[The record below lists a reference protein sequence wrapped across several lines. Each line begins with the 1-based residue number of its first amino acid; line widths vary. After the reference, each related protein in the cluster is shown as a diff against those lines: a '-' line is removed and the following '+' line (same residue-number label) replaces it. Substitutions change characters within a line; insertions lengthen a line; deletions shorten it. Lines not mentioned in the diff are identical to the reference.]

1 MDVMLRIVHVVVNH
15 SKITLA
21 QESLRPQLMTCTEK
35 IKDLV
40 RTSRRLTIRKLPEEV
55 GITVWLRYDILTKK
69 ISLPRVAA
77 EFLPRLI
84 TE

>member
-40 RTSRRLTIRKLPEEV
+40 RRLTIRKLPEEV